1 MFLGDGDKM
10 MCLVG
15 EELREEEEKKKIK
28 PVQAF
33 SFRYDADRPLIL
45 CAKSSSKKKNP
56 QTGHLHFSLLSDIH
70 VMLLLENKT
79 WIKIWSGLF
88 TLIK

>member
-15 EELREEEEKKKIK
+15 EELREEEGKKMIK

-45 CAKSSSKKKNP
+45 CAKSSTKKKNP

>member
-15 EELREEEEKKKIK
+15 EELREEEEKKMIK

-45 CAKSSSKKKNP
+45 CAKSSTKKKNP
-56 QTGHLHFSLLSDIH
+56 QTGHLHFSLFSDIH

-79 WIKIWSGLF
+79 
-88 TLIK
+88 

>member
-1 MFLGDGDKM
+1 M
-10 MCLVG
+10 
-15 EELREEEEKKKIK
+15 IK

-45 CAKSSSKKKNP
+45 CAKSSTKKKNP

-70 VMLLLENKT
+70 VILLLENKT
-79 WIKIWSGLF
+79 WIQIWSGLF
-88 TLIK
+88 TLIKIVLNFDMWHKKMAITP

>member
-15 EELREEEEKKKIK
+15 EELREEEEKKMIK

-45 CAKSSSKKKNP
+45 CAKSSTKKILKRVIY
-56 QTGHLHFSLLSDIH
+56 TSHYSLTFTSCYY
-70 VMLLLENKT
+70 
-79 WIKIWSGLF
+79 WKIRRG
-88 TLIK
+88 